1 MPVST
6 HQLVWVGV
14 KPCGC
19 PEAFHDPDLLTPQES
34 LALRLAYSREGLAVS
49 LVPARKVIMRLCNH
63 GVLSP
68 QTDLFSGV
76 TP

>member
-1 MPVST
+1 MFTP
-6 HQLVWVGV
+6 QMVWVGV

-19 PEAFHDPDLLTPQES
+19 IEGFHDPALLTPQES
-34 LALRLAYSREGLAVS
+34 LALRSQYQREGLVAS
-49 LVPARKVIMRLCNH
+49 LVPARQAIMRFCQH
-63 GVLSP
+63 GRIAP